1 MHVSLIASE
10 SLKIP
15 VENEEIPIKHY
26 LRQPQ
31 RLVKAIANPRLI
43 KQLSEDLYELKMRP
57 INFMEMYHF
66 QPIVNLKV
74 WSGRNSTVCL
84 KSESCQIK
92 GIDYINKRFSLQLKG
107 VLYPEQIQGQTH
119 LQGQADLEVKVELP
133 PALIL
138 TPQPLL
144 EATGTTLLKSVLG
157 RIKQRLLSQLLQDY
171 RHWAAQEIQQ
181 DEFGIRPSGSTVL
194 TKVTHGGDS
203 QDRTFALYST
213 GRGV

>member
-1 MHVSLIASE
+1 MHVSFTASE
-10 SLKIP
+10 SVKIS
-15 VENEEIPIKHY
+15 VANEEIPIKHY

-31 RLVKAIANPRLI
+31 RLVKAIANPRLM

-74 WSGRNSTVCL
+74 WSGRNGTVCL

-92 GIDYINKRFSLQLKG
+92 GIDYINKRFALQLKG
-107 VLYPEQIQGQTH
+107 VLYPDASQAQTY

-133 PALIL
+133 PALIF

-144 EATGTTLLKSVLG
+144 EVTGNGLLKSVLG

-171 RHWAAQEIQQ
+171 RHWAAQEVQQ
-181 DEFGIRPSGSTVL
+181 YEFGVRSSEFGVL
-194 TKVTHGGDS
+194 P
-203 QDRTFALYST
+203 
-213 GRGV
+213 